1 MVTARIPELKDCG
14 CGVPLSL
21 GSKIIAA
28 AFLALSSIIFIFT
41 LYYIGCIE
49 FGLKNQESETQQRN
63 ETYLEVIAVMVMI
76 VAGVHGTLAFLLWY
90 GVVQHRPSYVLPWAV
105 LTTAFTII
113 LTFIALLM
121 LLHKFHWI
129 EIILWVI
136 VVVLYYCNLIVY
148 SHFRALRREKN
159 LPQSL
164 NENDAS

>member
-14 CGVPLSL
+14 CGVQLSL

-28 AFLALSSIIFIFT
+28 IFLTLSSIIFIFS
-41 LYYIGCIE
+41 LYYIASIE
-49 FGLKNQESETQQRN
+49 LDLRNPDTESQHHN
-63 ETYLEVIAVMVMI
+63 DTYLEVIAVMILI
-76 VAGVHGTLAFLLWY
+76 VSGVHGTLALLLWY
-90 GVVQHRPSYVLPWAV
+90 GVVQHRPSYVLPWAI

-113 LTFIALLM
+113 LTFIALLL
-121 LLHKFHWI
+121 LLHKFHWF